1 MVQRFYE
8 NSQKGQEDIRNR
20 LDAALSDLQ
29 PDETLIQKLNSDLLQ
44 LYKAEEYF
52 WKQRSRQ
59 LWLSLG
65 DSNTGYFHAISKGRS
80 TQNRLS
86 VIEDKDGLPHYE
98 EEQIANIIS
107 SFYADLFK
115 SSEYLGNQILFHKR
129 EITEATFSIIGE
141 KAPGP
146 DGFSASFFPANW
158 EVVGPAVISE
168 IQAFFSTGFLAPSIN
183 KTHVRLIPKFLGAK
197 TVEEYMPIALC
208 NIYYKIISKLIS
220 IRLKNVLGVIVSENQ
235 SAFVSGRAIADNVLI
250 THEVLQFLK
259 TSKAEIR
266 CSMAVK
272 TDMSKAYDRIEWQ
285 FISDVL
291 YRLGFHAIWINWIMQ
306 CITTVSYSYLINET
320 VYGNVL
326 PLRGIR
332 QGDPLSPYVFI
343 LCGEVLSGLCREAGR
358 KGLLQGI
365 RVARG
370 CPRINHLLFADDT
383 MFFCLASQS
392 KCEALQAVLTDYGKS
407 SGQMINKNKSSI
419 TFSSKTP
426 PAIKENAK
434 SVLGITKEG
443 GLGKYLGLLEHFGR
457 RKRDL
462 FTSIVDRI
470 RQKALSW
477 SARRLSKAGKLTM
490 LKAVLSAIP
499 TYSMSCFQLPVS
511 LCKRIQSVLTRFW
524 WDETEGK
531 KKICWV
537 AWDQLTKPKALGGLG
552 LRDIQRFNQA
562 LLAKLAWRIITA
574 PESLF
579 SRILMGKYCH
589 NKSFLEIAPSQS
601 CSHGWRSILHGR
613 DLLKENL
620 GKSIGNGQTTKIWKD
635 SWISLDKVLKPMGPI
650 KVSAL
655 DLTVADLLTS
665 ELKWNKQRIEEL
677 LPDLAEQI
685 QCYFAATSH
694 NHHTQLTRAEGEFSW
709 IRDIWAGKFSPKMKT
724 FLWSIVHKAI
734 SLSSNLQRRGMT
746 SATPCVR
753 CQDTENEM
761 HCFFNCQYAKNVWD
775 LMPLSKAVHLAA
787 GVTFP
792 EVVVKFRRVICL
804 PPSGISLNILR
815 WVLWAIWTARNTLIF
830 EGRYQSPE
838 ETTLNG
844 IKLARERTNSQNQS
858 SGKKDLPQS
867 QQFQSRAPPQ
877 INLDNDQ
884 VTCKTDAAWHKE
896 KLVAGLGWVFSG
908 PRLESPIKGSM
919 CEASI
924 GSPLVA
930 EASAVRSAMCMAINL
945 EFSSLEVLSDNL
957 TLIQAI
963 SGITQ
968 AKEIIDIVKDI

>member
-1 MVQRFYE
+1 
-8 NSQKGQEDIRNR
+8 
-20 LDAALSDLQ
+20 
-29 PDETLIQKLNSDLLQ
+29 
-44 LYKAEEYF
+44 
-52 WKQRSRQ
+52 
-59 LWLSLG
+59 
-65 DSNTGYFHAISKGRS
+65 
-80 TQNRLS
+80 
-86 VIEDKDGLPHYE
+86 
-98 EEQIANIIS
+98 
-107 SFYADLFK
+107 
-115 SSEYLGNQILFHKR
+115 
-129 EITEATFSIIGE
+129 
-141 KAPGP
+141 
-146 DGFSASFFPANW
+146 
-158 EVVGPAVISE
+158 
-168 IQAFFSTGFLAPSIN
+168 
-183 KTHVRLIPKFLGAK
+183 
-197 TVEEYMPIALC
+197 
-208 NIYYKIISKLIS
+208 
-220 IRLKNVLGVIVSENQ
+220 
-235 SAFVSGRAIADNVLI
+235 
-250 THEVLQFLK
+250 
-259 TSKAEIR
+259 
-266 CSMAVK
+266 
-272 TDMSKAYDRIEWQ
+272 
-285 FISDVL
+285 
-291 YRLGFHAIWINWIMQ
+291 
-306 CITTVSYSYLINET
+306 
-320 VYGNVL
+320 
-326 PLRGIR
+326 
-332 QGDPLSPYVFI
+332 
-343 LCGEVLSGLCREAGR
+343 
-358 KGLLQGI
+358 
-365 RVARG
+365 
-370 CPRINHLLFADDT
+370 
-383 MFFCLASQS
+383 
-392 KCEALQAVLTDYGKS
+392 
-407 SGQMINKNKSSI
+407 
-419 TFSSKTP
+419 
-426 PAIKENAK
+426 
-434 SVLGITKEG
+434 
-443 GLGKYLGLLEHFGR
+443 
-457 RKRDL
+457 
-462 FTSIVDRI
+462 
-470 RQKALSW
+470 
-477 SARRLSKAGKLTM
+477 
-490 LKAVLSAIP
+490 
-499 TYSMSCFQLPVS
+499 
-511 LCKRIQSVLTRFW
+511 
-524 WDETEGK
+524 
-531 KKICWV
+531 
-537 AWDQLTKPKALGGLG
+537 GGLG

-650 KVSAL
+650 KESAL

-665 ELKWNKQRIEEL
+665 KLKWNKQRIEEL

-685 QCYFAATSH
+685 QCLKPSSTGAEDSFIWHQTASGIYSTKSGYFAATSH

-734 SLSSNLQRRGMT
+734 SLGSNLQRRGMT

-775 LMPLSKAVHLAA
+775 LIPLSKAVHLAA
-787 GVTFP
+787 GMTFP

-804 PPSGISLNILR
+804 PPSGISLNILP

-830 EGRYQSPE
+830 EGRYQS
-838 ETTLNG
+838 
-844 IKLARERTNSQNQS
+844 REWTNSQNQS

-930 EASAVRSAMCMAINL
+930 EAYAVRSAMCMAINL

-957 TLIQAI
+957 TLIRAI

-968 AKEIIDIVKDI
+968 AKEIFGIVKDIRSISTEFASISFAHISRSLNVEADNLAKESLRFSYLLY

>member
-1 MVQRFYE
+1 
-8 NSQKGQEDIRNR
+8 
-20 LDAALSDLQ
+20 
-29 PDETLIQKLNSDLLQ
+29 
-44 LYKAEEYF
+44 
-52 WKQRSRQ
+52 
-59 LWLSLG
+59 
-65 DSNTGYFHAISKGRS
+65 
-80 TQNRLS
+80 
-86 VIEDKDGLPHYE
+86 
-98 EEQIANIIS
+98 
-107 SFYADLFK
+107 
-115 SSEYLGNQILFHKR
+115 
-129 EITEATFSIIGE
+129 
-141 KAPGP
+141 
-146 DGFSASFFPANW
+146 
-158 EVVGPAVISE
+158 
-168 IQAFFSTGFLAPSIN
+168 
-183 KTHVRLIPKFLGAK
+183 
-197 TVEEYMPIALC
+197 
-208 NIYYKIISKLIS
+208 
-220 IRLKNVLGVIVSENQ
+220 
-235 SAFVSGRAIADNVLI
+235 
-250 THEVLQFLK
+250 
-259 TSKAEIR
+259 
-266 CSMAVK
+266 
-272 TDMSKAYDRIEWQ
+272 
-285 FISDVL
+285 
-291 YRLGFHAIWINWIMQ
+291 
-306 CITTVSYSYLINET
+306 
-320 VYGNVL
+320 
-326 PLRGIR
+326 
-332 QGDPLSPYVFI
+332 
-343 LCGEVLSGLCREAGR
+343 
-358 KGLLQGI
+358 
-365 RVARG
+365 
-370 CPRINHLLFADDT
+370 

-392 KCEALQAVLTDYGKS
+392 NCEALQAVLTDYGKS
-407 SGQMINKNKSSI
+407 SGQRINKNKSSI
-419 TFSSKTP
+419 TFSSETP

-443 GLGKYLGLLEHFGR
+443 GLGKYLGLPEHFGR

-470 RQKALSW
+470 RQKTVSW

-490 LKAVLSAIP
+490 LKAILSAIP

-524 WDETEGK
+524 WDETKGK
-531 KKICWV
+531 RKICWV

-552 LRDIQRFNQA
+552 LRDIQCFNQA

-620 GKSIGNGQTTKIWKD
+620 GKSIGNGQTAKIWKD
-635 SWISLDKVLKPMGPI
+635 SWISLDKILKPMGPI
-650 KVSAL
+650 KESAL

-665 ELKWNKQRIEEL
+665 KLKWNKQRIEEL

-685 QCYFAATSH
+685 QCLKPSSTGAEDSFIWHQTASGIYSTKSGYFAATSH

-734 SLSSNLQRRGMT
+734 SLGSNLQRRGMT

-775 LMPLSKAVHLAA
+775 LIPLSKAVHLAA
-787 GVTFP
+787 GMIFP

-804 PPSGISLNILR
+804 PPSGISLNILP

-884 VTCKTDAAWHKE
+884 VTCKTDAAWHKQ

-957 TLIQAI
+957 TLIRAI

-968 AKEIIDIVKDI
+968 AKEIIGIVKDIRSISTEFASISFAHISRSLNVEADNLAKESLRFSYLLY